1 MLKDFAEVT
10 RNTEKISNF
19 VSAVTAKYCLTEL
32 TLTFNRIYTNPY
44 MTGKDLAC
52 SLATCIASLTASAYE
67 KPQVCTLHTN
77 WTFCQVGDTLW
88 SDAKVP
94 GTVHQDLLNH
104 NRIPNPF
111 YGMNEEAVQW
121 VENEDWMYRTSFVV
135 DEQQLSRDAAVLEMD
150 GLDTYADVF
159 LNGALILRS
168 DNMFVGY
175 KVQVKPVL
183 RKGVNRLLV
192 RFRSPVKEVLPQL
205 QTNGFDYPASN
216 DHSPWRTS
224 VYTRKAP
231 YTYGWDW
238 GIRLATCGIW
248 RPVRLVF
255 SDVARIEDYYVCQDA
270 VTQAKADVDNRL
282 EINNVTSSTV
292 SALLKVDYHYSDS
305 DTKEIK
311 KQIELRPGANTV
323 SLPVSIERPHLWMP
337 NGWGEPSLYK
347 FTASLS
353 VDGVEIAK
361 QERNV
366 GLRTVR
372 VVMDDDEH
380 GKSFYFVVNGKP
392 MFAKGANFI
401 PDDALLPNVTQERY
415 KRIFEDVKA
424 ANMNM
429 LRVWG
434 GGIYEDDE
442 FYDEADR
449 NGILIWQDFM
459 FACSSYPHD
468 PLFVGRVESEAE
480 YNIKRLRGHASLAMW
495 CGNNEIYEAMR
506 YWGWQRKY
514 SAEAFAEMERGY
526 NVLFRGLLPKM
537 VERLDNGRF
546 YMHSSPYE
554 ANWGRPDSWK
564 TGDSHNWGTWHGRKP
579 FESFDTDVPRFMSE
593 YGFQAFPE
601 MKTIRT
607 FAEEKDFELESPV
620 MNAHQ
625 KADIGN
631 ALIKQTMGLYYK
643 VPEKFE
649 DLVYVGLVLQGQGIR
664 HGIEA
669 HRRNRPYCMG
679 SLFWQLN
686 DSWPVVSW
694 SGIDYYG
701 NWKALMYQSKRAFAP
716 ILINA
721 IKEGDDLCVYLVS
734 DELQNHDGVRLDV
747 ELMDFD
753 GKAHGKW
760 TQSGM
765 LAANSSVL
773 FMKKRAGE
781 LQGKLSA
788 ATSLLHFTLKDKN
801 GVTLADDVFYF
812 AYPKDQKLPEANIE
826 TSVRRRGDAIEMA
839 LKTDKLARDI
849 FVEVPVQGVRFTD
862 NFFDLLPGQRKK
874 ITITSPEG
882 HSLNDFTFRL
892 HQLGGVR

>member
-1 MLKDFAEVT
+1 MK
-10 RNTEKISNF
+10 
-19 VSAVTAKYCLTEL
+19 
-32 TLTFNRIYTNPY
+32 
-44 MTGKDLAC
+44 GKDIVC
-52 SLATCIASLTASAYE
+52 SLAACFMSLTASAYQ
-67 KPQVCTLHTN
+67 KPQVCTLHSD

-94 GTVHQDLLNH
+94 GTIHQDLINH

-135 DEQQLSRDAAVLEMD
+135 TEEQLNRDAAVLELD

-168 DNMFVGY
+168 DNMFVGH
-175 KVQVKPVL
+175 KVPVKSVL
-183 RKGVNRLLV
+183 RKGENRLLI
-192 RFRSPVKEVLPQL
+192 RFRSAVKEALPQWE
-205 QTNGFDYPASN
+205 TNGFDYPADN
-216 DHSPWRTS
+216 DHSSKRVS
-224 VYTRKAP
+224 IYTRKAP
-231 YTYGWDW
+231 YSYGWDW

-255 SDVARIEDYYVCQDA
+255 SDVARIEDYYVR
-270 VTQAKADVDNRL
+270 QASVSASKADVDNRL
-282 EINNVTSSTV
+282 EITNVTSQPV
-292 SALLKVDYHYSDS
+292 SALLKVAYHYSAN
-305 DTKEIK
+305 DTKEVQ
-311 KQIELRPGANTV
+311 KQIELRPGENNV
-323 SLPVSIERPHLWMP
+323 SLPVMIDNPHLWMP

-347 FTASLS
+347 FTASVS
-353 VDGVEIAK
+353 VDGVEVAS
-361 QERNV
+361 QERQV
-366 GLRTVR
+366 GLRSIR
-372 VVMDDDEH
+372 VVMEDDEH
-380 GKSFYFVVNGKP
+380 GKSFYFEVNGHP

-401 PDDALLPNVTQERY
+401 PDDALLPNVTPERY
-415 KRIFEDVKA
+415 KRILEDVKA

-434 GGIYEDDE
+434 GGIYEDDK

-449 NGILIWQDFM
+449 NGILIWQDFL
-459 FACSSYPHD
+459 FACTTYPHD
-468 PLFVGRVESEAE
+468 PLFLKRVEAEAE

-495 CGNNEIYEAMR
+495 CGNNEIYEGVR
-506 YWGWQRKY
+506 YWGWKNKY
-514 SAEAFAEMERGY
+514 TAEAFAEMNRGY
-526 NVLFRGLLPKM
+526 DVLFRQLLPDM
-537 VERLDNGRF
+537 VKRFDSDRF
-546 YMHSSPYE
+546 YMHGSPYE
-554 ANWGRPDSWK
+554 ANWGRPESWK
-564 TGDSHNWGTWHGRKP
+564 IADSHNWGTWYGRKP
-579 FESFDTDVPRFMSE
+579 FESFDSEIPRFMSE

-625 KADIGN
+625 KATIGN

-643 VPEKFE
+643 VPAKFE
-649 DLVYVGLVLQGQGIR
+649 DLVYVGLVLQGQGMR

-694 SGIDYYG
+694 SSIDYYG
-701 NWKALMYQSKRAFAP
+701 NWKAMQYQSQRAFAP

-721 IKEGDDLCVYLVS
+721 IKEGDDLCVYLIS
-734 DELQNHDGVRLDV
+734 DELQDRDDVRLTV

-753 GKAHGKW
+753 GKSHGKW
-760 TQSGM
+760 TQNGKLTANTSM
-765 LAANSSVL
+765 LFL
-773 FMKKRAGE
+773 KKRVDE
-781 LQGKLSA
+781 FLSKQDA
-788 ATSLLHFTLKDKN
+788 ATSFLRFTLKAKN
-801 GVTLADDVFYF
+801 GAALADEVFYF
-812 AYPKDQKLPEANIE
+812 AYPKDQKLPEARIE
-826 TSVRRRGDAIEMA
+826 TSVKKRGEAIEMT

-849 FVEVPVQGVRFTD
+849 FIEVPVQGVRFSD

-882 HSLNDFTFRL
+882 YSLKDFTFTL
-892 HQLGGVR
+892 HQLGGVK

>member
-1 MLKDFAEVT
+1 
-10 RNTEKISNF
+10 
-19 VSAVTAKYCLTEL
+19 
-32 TLTFNRIYTNPY
+32 

-111 YGMNEEAVQW
+111 YGMNEQDVQW

-135 DEQQLSRDAAVLEMD
+135 DEHQLSRDAAVLELD

-168 DNMFVGY
+168 DNMFVGH
-175 KVQVKPVL
+175 KIEVKQVL
-183 RKGVNRLLV
+183 RKGVNQLLV

-231 YTYGWDW
+231 YSYGWDW

-255 SDVARIEDYYVCQDA
+255 SDVVRIEDYYVCQEA

-282 EINNVTSSTV
+282 EINNVTSNTV

-305 DTKEIK
+305 DSKEIR
-311 KQIELRPGANTV
+311 KQVELRPGANTV
-323 SLPVSIERPHLWMP
+323 SLPVSIEKPHLWMP

-361 QERNV
+361 QEQNV

-526 NVLFRGLLPKM
+526 NVLFRELLPKM
-537 VERLDNGRF
+537 VERLDGTRF

-564 TGDSHNWGTWHGRKP
+564 TADSHNWGTWHGRKP

-649 DLVYVGLVLQGQGIR
+649 DLVYAGLVLQGQGIR

-734 DELQNHDGVRLDV
+734 DELQDHDGVRLDV

-760 TQSGM
+760 TQDGR

-788 ATSLLHFTLKDKN
+788 ANSLLHFTLKTKK

-826 TSVRRRGDAIEMA
+826 TSVRRRGDAIEMT

-862 NFFDLLPGQRKK
+862 NFFDLLPDQRKK

-882 HSLNDFTFRL
+882 HSLKEFTFRL

>member
-1 MLKDFAEVT
+1 
-10 RNTEKISNF
+10 
-19 VSAVTAKYCLTEL
+19 
-32 TLTFNRIYTNPY
+32 

-135 DEQQLSRDAAVLEMD
+135 DEHQLGRDAAVLEMD

-168 DNMFVGY
+168 DNMFVGH
-175 KVQVKPVL
+175 KIEVKPVL

-231 YTYGWDW
+231 YSYGWDW

-255 SDVARIEDYYVCQDA
+255 SDVARIEDYYVCQDV

-372 VVMDDDEH
+372 VVMDDDEY

-468 PLFVGRVESEAE
+468 PLFVGRVEAEAE

-514 SAEAFAEMERGY
+514 SAEAFAGMERGY
-526 NVLFRGLLPKM
+526 DVLFRGLLPKM
-537 VERLDNGRF
+537 VERLDGTRF

-554 ANWGRPDSWK
+554 ANWGRPNSWK

-631 ALIKQTMGLYYK
+631 ALIRQTMRLYYR

-649 DLVYVGLVLQGQGIR
+649 DLVYVGLVLQGQGMR

-734 DELQNHDGVRLDV
+734 DELQDHDGVRLDV

-788 ATSLLHFTLKDKN
+788 ATSLLHFTLKAKN
-801 GVTLADDVFYF
+801 GATLADDVFYF

-826 TSVRRRGDAIEMA
+826 TSVRRRGDAIEMT

-874 ITITSPEG
+874 ITIISPEG